1 MKTTNMQG
9 FGSAFSKISVVLI
22 GLALMG
28 GSCRFNKAPEPARTL
43 QIHQSWEL
51 QPGDTLGGHQ
61 ITGGLGDISIDLGGD
76 RVFAPFDG
84 TVQPYSGNSNCVIFS
99 SPEVP
104 AYLFRLCGLRQSNQ
118 GELRQGDSMGSGD
131 YLQFATLRRQ
141 PDGTWAMVEPSSSIL
156 EKILTSP

>member
-1 MKTTNMQG
+1 M
-9 FGSAFSKISVVLI
+9 VLI
-22 GLALMG
+22 GLALAAG
-28 GSCRFNKAPEPARTL
+28 GCQFNKAPEPARTL

-51 QPGDTLGGHQ
+51 QPGDTLGGHR

-84 TVQPYSGNSNCVIFS
+84 TVQPYADNSDCVIFS

-118 GELRQGDSMGSGD
+118 GELNQGDSMGSGD